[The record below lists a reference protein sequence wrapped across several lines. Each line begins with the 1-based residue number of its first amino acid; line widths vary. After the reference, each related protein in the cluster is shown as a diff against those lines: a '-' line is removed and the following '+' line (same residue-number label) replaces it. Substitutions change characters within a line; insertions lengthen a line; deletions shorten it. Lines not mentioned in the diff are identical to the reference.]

1 MTILTKDLDKLKNY
15 NPFKKKK
22 RNQTKNPIHL
32 FSSSSILG
40 HWLTTQSYCAII

>member
-22 RNQTKNPIHL
+22 EIKPK
-32 FSSSSILG
+32 
-40 HWLTTQSYCAII
+40 TQYIYFQVVVY